1 MARRLDYSDHRRELD
16 ENRYVYAVVSR
27 RACSKRRCRNSPCM
41 REDVTM
47 VLVMAGM
54 KVLIMFAA
62 AHWRA
67 TGIIMKV
74 LRERERLQRSN
85 VRPHHGEAGE
95 VGETGDPPRT
105 ARRSRLLT
113 HPRPL
118 PSPCIHPPAPVQGQS
133 LDIRRWRSDPH
144 WL

>member
-1 MARRLDYSDHRRELD
+1 
-16 ENRYVYAVVSR
+16 
-27 RACSKRRCRNSPCM
+27 M

-54 KVLIMFAA
+54 KVLMMFAA

-67 TGIIMKV
+67 TGMKHATGNAAAHWRAAKFAPEMRAV
-74 LRERERLQRSN
+74 ATLKRAC
-85 VRPHHGEAGE
+85 EATSRRGGCE

-113 HPRPL
+113 HPLPAPFPL
-118 PSPCIHPPAPVQGQS
+118 PAPPAPVQGQS
-133 LDIRRWRSDPH
+133 LDMRRWRSSPH